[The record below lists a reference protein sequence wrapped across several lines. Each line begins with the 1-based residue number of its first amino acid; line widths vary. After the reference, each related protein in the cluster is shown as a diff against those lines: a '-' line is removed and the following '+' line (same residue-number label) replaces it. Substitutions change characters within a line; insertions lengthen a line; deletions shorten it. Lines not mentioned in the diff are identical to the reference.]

1 MTWTVTWSM
10 SSREKVV
17 CDSSPLIWLAKANML
32 SVLRKLYGEVIIPK
46 TVWVEVSRGESAD
59 ALVIIEAKAE
69 GWVKVVDEEESGASD
84 LIRVSGIHRG
94 EAEAILLA
102 RKLGALFVVD
112 DREGSGTARVF
123 GVQSLGTVGVLMLGL
138 AEGLLSLDAF
148 LECLDGMIDLG
159 FWLSVEVYRKAVAEA
174 RRIAGAGTGDA

>member
-1 MTWTVTWSM
+1 
-10 SSREKVV
+10 
-17 CDSSPLIWLAKANML
+17 ML

-102 RKLGALFVVD
+102 RKLGPF
-112 DREGSGTARVF
+112 
-123 GVQSLGTVGVLMLGL
+123 
-138 AEGLLSLDAF
+138 LL
-148 LECLDGMIDLG
+148 
-159 FWLSVEVYRKAVAEA
+159 
-174 RRIAGAGTGDA
+174 